1 MTPIKHTFN
10 SPIYLVVFVAI
21 QLATLGLGP
30 MLRPAI
36 AQEVVL
42 RTVDGQ
48 QLNGVIERIDGSG
61 RVTGVGFGDDLR
73 LDSVVSI
80 QTKQP
85 IVHAPQQVQVYLVG
99 NTAWGVAK
107 VGASEVSIAGETVSL
122 ASQIGGFQLPL
133 QTVQAIVWRDSK
145 SVQQAIAKPSADTD
159 RVIVDVGGT
168 PQTVSGIIEG
178 VTNSAVSVNYKGK
191 LRSIGIGKVNAIV
204 LADVGSQPP
213 TGVLASVATTDGSR
227 MFGSIQSWGGDSQV
241 PAVKLSIAKDT
252 TLSIKASQVAE
263 IQIETTDFVEPRSY
277 QRNRSVTGGKLQIR
291 GADKQPLTFNN
302 GIGAQATS
310 ELTYANDKKFNR
322 LLATVGIDMATKGR
336 GDCQVVVKT
345 DGIEVFNQQINGA
358 SAPLELDIDIASAD
372 KVSLVVLPGRQ
383 FDLAD
388 HVVWGD
394 AKLINTKDSK

>member
-159 RVIVDVGGT
+159 RVIVCLLYTSPSPRD
-168 PQTVSGIIEG
+168 Q
-178 VTNSAVSVNYKGK
+178 
-191 LRSIGIGKVNAIV
+191 R
-204 LADVGSQPP
+204 
-213 TGVLASVATTDGSR
+213 GSR
-227 MFGSIQSWGGDSQV
+227 MPS
-241 PAVKLSIAKDT
+241 
-252 TLSIKASQVAE
+252 
-263 IQIETTDFVEPRSY
+263 
-277 QRNRSVTGGKLQIR
+277 
-291 GADKQPLTFNN
+291 
-302 GIGAQATS
+302 
-310 ELTYANDKKFNR
+310 
-322 LLATVGIDMATKGR
+322 
-336 GDCQVVVKT
+336 
-345 DGIEVFNQQINGA
+345 
-358 SAPLELDIDIASAD
+358 SA
-372 KVSLVVLPGRQ
+372 
-383 FDLAD
+383 
-388 HVVWGD
+388 
-394 AKLINTKDSK
+394 